1 MKQPAALEKF
11 LTTHEN
17 LPAGD
22 YVSPTLKTVVNV
34 DSCFPNKIL
43 GNINNIQN
51 PFFRKSITHNWYVD
65 KNFPECGFL
74 TRDEAHILLHCAL
87 LYQGKNALEIGSHT
101 GWSTIHLALAVAVKR
116 SEIGCDRTAIEQRSP
131 SSLIHHRVPEARR
144 CSSECEFSCRI

>member
-1 MKQPAALEKF
+1 VKQEIQQAFPGTEVEKQPAALEKF

-101 GWSTIHLALAVAVKR
+101 GWSTIHLALAGTFVHN
-116 SEIGCDRTAIEQRSP
+116 IYFEQIVTS
-131 SSLIHHRVPEARR
+131 
-144 CSSECEFSCRI
+144 CSKCCPHIKQ